1 MFSHSMTENQNNEVK
16 IEDLDSSTVHM
27 MLQDIYSGHFQNNIG
42 VEDLLQ
48 ASQKS
53 NTLFKKTSLTIIFKY
68 YYS

>member
-1 MFSHSMTENQNNEVK
+1 MFSHSMTENQTNEVK

-27 MLQDIYSGHFQNNIG
+27 MLQYIYSGHFQNNIG